1 MIDTYKNRETVYQKF
16 ESPLNVFTESERNE
30 YFHSGC
36 ITVATNTIPLICD
49 KRIEEKSTSCIE
61 VNKYDL
67 EKLLVSEYYCSEVAS
82 DGVPITYFLNI
93 RYGLISTIRFSDNTI
108 HVYCKDSRFYDYLIL
123 NIEKHQYKFDIF
135 EDLVRINL
143 NKDGN

>member
-1 MIDTYKNRETVYQKF
+1 MF
-16 ESPLNVFTESERNE
+16 FTEGERNE
-30 YFHSGC
+30 YFRSGC
-36 ITVATNTIPLICD
+36 ITVATNISPLSCD
-49 KRIEEKSTSCIE
+49 KRIEERLTSCVE
-61 VNKYDL
+61 VDKYDL
-67 EKLLVSEYYCSEVAS
+67 EKLLESEYYCSEVAS
-82 DGVPITYFLNI
+82 DGVPITYFLNM

-108 HVYCKDSRFYDYLIL
+108 HVYCKDFRFYDYLVL